1 MFIYSIGQDKKSQE
15 ECKMEWERVDLRA
28 ITSELEKTWDEIYY
42 IQSSINL

>member
-1 MFIYSIGQDKKSQE
+1 
-15 ECKMEWERVDLRA
+15 MEWERVDLRA